1 MEKKFT
7 RVYAEHFD
15 GISSRIAK
23 IIGSRDDADE
33 LTQEVFIKYYKTLG
47 DGTEIRNVESWLYK
61 TASNYVTN
69 FRRRYWTCKV
79 QIDSEME
86 IAGQDVFPDDI
97 EAAELRTICGEII
110 REELNNP
117 CDMVFFM
124 KGILN
129 YKSGEV
135 ARILSLRSEQVTY
148 YFRASCRKMRAGL
161 IKRGITLE
169 EVE

>member
-1 MEKKFT
+1 MEKTFT
-7 RVYAEHFD
+7 RVYAEHFN
-15 GISSRIAK
+15 GIASRIAK

-33 LTQEVFIKYYKTLG
+33 LTQEVFIKYYQTLWA
-47 DGTEIRNVESWLYK
+47 GTEIRNVESWLYK
-61 TASNYVTN
+61 TAGNYVTN
-69 FRRRYWTCKV
+69 FRRRYWARNV
-79 QIDSEME
+79 QCEGAME
-86 IAGQDVFPDDI
+86 IAGQDGFLDDI
-97 EAAELRTICGEII
+97 EAEELRTICGEII

-148 YFRASCRKMRAGL
+148 YFRVSCKKMRAGL
-161 IKRGITLE
+161 LKRGITLE

>member
-1 MEKKFT
+1 
-7 RVYAEHFD
+7 
-15 GISSRIAK
+15 
-23 IIGSRDDADE
+23 
-33 LTQEVFIKYYKTLG
+33 
-47 DGTEIRNVESWLYK
+47 EIRNVESWLYK
-61 TASNYVTN
+61 TACNHVTN
-69 FRRRYWTCKV
+69 FRRRYWTRNVRCE
-79 QIDSEME
+79 SEIE
-86 IAGQDVFPDDI
+86 IAGEDGFPDDI
-97 EAAELRTICGEII
+97 ETDELRTICGEII

-129 YKSGEV
+129 YKSSDV

-161 IKRGITLE
+161 LKRGITLE